1 MPVFTFHLAE
11 TSLLSTVS
19 ALLRPPTSGQ
29 VQGLQHAECMTTMK
43 LGSPVFS
50 PSRLQLRRFAM
61 FASWDNEDAVDDF
74 LANNQLGRQLAEGWH
89 VRLEF
94 LRRWGQVSEF
104 EGLPSSVGHQDADA
118 PVVAVTLARLKHSQ
132 VPRFIKWGKPV
143 ERLVR
148 DHPGVTLALAAA
160 RPARTVSTFS
170 VWKSQREMTD
180 MVHGHS
186 AIADPGRHAHAMV
199 ERSRKDFH
207 YEFTTLRFR
216 CVGEY
221 GEWEGRTNI
230 VPVV

>member
-1 MPVFTFHLAE
+1 
-11 TSLLSTVS
+11 
-19 ALLRPPTSGQ
+19 
-29 VQGLQHAECMTTMK
+29 
-43 LGSPVFS
+43 
-50 PSRLQLRRFAM
+50 M

-89 VRLEF
+89 VRLGF
-94 LRRWGQVSEF
+94 LRRWGQISEF
-104 EGLPSSVGHQDADA
+104 AGLPSSVGPQDADA
-118 PVVAVTLARLKHSQ
+118 PVVAVTLARLKYSQ
-132 VPRFIKWGKPV
+132 VPRFIKFGKPV

-160 RPARTVSTFS
+160 RPLRTVSTFS

-186 AIADPGRHAHAMV
+186 TIADPGRHAQAMV
-199 ERSRKDFH
+199 ERRRKDFH